1 MKRNSGV
8 SPGSTGLLV
17 RLASL
22 SIEACTASI
31 LAMMVSLRHLNVGVV
46 LPCGLPSG

>member
-1 MKRNSGV
+1 MGYR
-8 SPGSTGLLV
+8 PARQACWYDL
-17 RLASL
+17 RSL